1 MYSASRNEW
10 STALSSGVYS
20 RRYVIEAIDQLGN
33 LESDE
38 VGGAVLGLLMGG
50 FFSASYC
57 KLSKKYKK
65 VLYVFSL
72 FSYVFICF
80 HMLSFILHSFASC
93 RRVSQSVG
101 RANAT

>member
-1 MYSASRNEW
+1 MYSASRIEW

-65 VLYVFSL
+65 VLMYFHCFHM

-80 HMLSFILHSFASC
+80 HSFFLRLLLAEEC
-93 RRVSQSVG
+93 RK
-101 RANAT
+101 A

>member
-1 MYSASRNEW
+1 MYSASRIEW

-65 VLYVFSL
+65 VLMYFHCFL
-72 FSYVFICF
+72 MFSYVFICF
-80 HMLSFILHSFASC
+80 YSFFIRLLLAEEC
-93 RRVSQSVG
+93 RK
-101 RANAT
+101 A